1 MCIWRTKPSMTTYDT
16 ILDAAQRLTA
26 QERVQLSFA
35 LTRDYDGRT
44 FEALA
49 EAWAED
55 TLGMTKA
62 GRGEAGIDG
71 VLPDGRGLQVKA
83 KKAGAHSDSD
93 TYVEISKRTLE
104 QAADLLIVFIDYD
117 TCLVTRT
124 IGPVPISSLTHR
136 GGRYFVSDMLR
147 TTQI

>member
-1 MCIWRTKPSMTTYDT
+1 MSTFGT

-26 QERVQLSFA
+26 QERVQLAFA

-44 FEALA
+44 YDALA

-71 VLPDGRGLQVKA
+71 VLPDGRALQVKA
-83 KKAGAHSDSD
+83 KKAGSHSDSA
-93 TYVEISKRTLE
+93 TNVTMSRSTLA
-104 QAADLLIVFIDYD
+104 QADDLLIVFVDYD
-117 TCLVTRT
+117 ACTVTRT
-124 IGPVPISSLTHR
+124 IGPVPISSLMHR
-136 GGRYFVSDMLR
+136 KGRYYVSDMRGR
-147 TTQI
+147 THI